1 MHGTLDI
8 YIIPIE
14 ICYAWDLGLLW
25 SPTKGSLPCVIWG
38 HFKGWWIIERDF
50 LVQTWIGEKKI
61 SFIFFYFLTRI
72 WITLNTIPYYSL
84 QLLFLRYISSSKVLH
99 GSSFHSNIYH
109 KMMHNLKD
117 FHFIGQ
123 KNFYSP
129 CSMTDCL
136 FWRETLQYIMYF
148 TLKNLDLSF
157 QKGDRFFPP
166 ICCVT
171 KPFSR
176 GLQLEFFL
184 YFSHYHGWKRK
195 VKFFLNCMFGVP
207 TAKEYRNFI

>member
-129 CSMTDCL
+129 CSMTDCQ

-148 TLKNLDLSF
+148 T
-157 QKGDRFFPP
+157 
-166 ICCVT
+166 
-171 KPFSR
+171 
-176 GLQLEFFL
+176 
-184 YFSHYHGWKRK
+184 
-195 VKFFLNCMFGVP
+195 
-207 TAKEYRNFI
+207 